1 MMMAAT
7 SWAPFP
13 SLSSSAD
20 SALLDRVV
28 ALEGA
33 GKGEDG
39 DLTHQAAEQVEEAR
53 AAAKRHGAQGVAVIA
68 AVEGDEYAP
77 PRLAAIGP
85 ILEGDLQRHLH
96 RGGAVVGEEDA
107 GKVAGQEARK
117 RGGEIDGR
125 LMGEACKH
133 HMREPV
139 RLPGKRRVQIGM
151 GVAMG
156 AGPPGRDEVEDL
168 ASLGVEQRGPAGAR
182 DEKRLARRAMLGEG
196 MPDMTLV
203 AGENVAGDC
212 VTSDCVT
219 SDRVTRDLVVRRH
232 VLHGSARASWTRSS
246 SGSIASSASSVT
258 VSSHGISAITRTWP

>member
-1 MMMAAT
+1 M
-7 SWAPFP
+7 
-13 SLSSSAD
+13 
-20 SALLDRVV
+20 
-28 ALEGA
+28 
-33 GKGEDG
+33 
-39 DLTHQAAEQVEEAR
+39 
-53 AAAKRHGAQGVAVIA
+53 IA

-96 RGGAVVGEEDA
+96 RGRAVVGEEDA
-107 GKVAGQEARK
+107 AKIAGQEARE

-139 RLPGKRRVQIGM
+139 RLPGKRRVQLGM

-168 ASLGVEQRGPAGAR
+168 PSLGVEQRGAAGAR

-203 AGENVAGDC
+203 ASENVAGDC
-212 VTSDCVT
+212 ITSDCVT
-219 SDRVTRDLVVRRH
+219 SDHVTSDRITRDLVVRRH